1 MSNFNG
7 QFFLDLSETIKPLNY
22 EVTKSGLL
30 RVRGAIAR
38 TGEMTYMDNSGNVYY
53 QYVPPDTLFDE
64 EHLTSIAGIPAT
76 LHHPEETVTPENYTK
91 YAIGSVG
98 DRVIA
103 SMDKGLLEV
112 VFTIGDAAAINA
124 VTKDG
129 INQLSMGYWA
139 TLEPHPTKDKTF
151 IQTRRIANHVALV
164 DKARGGDRLKLN
176 MDVYNVT
183 LSNQSVVGETNAF
196 PEANTSTNNTHEEI
210 KQWRTLYVMA
220 SPSTYPRR
228 NSRY

>member
-1 MSNFNG
+1 MSSSNS
-7 QFFLDLSETIKPLNY
+7 QFFLDLSEAIKPVSY

-38 TGEMTYMDNSGNVYY
+38 TGEMTYMDKDGQVYY

-64 EHLTSIAGIPAT
+64 EHLASIAGIPAT
-76 LHHPEETVTPENYTK
+76 LHHPEENVTPENYKK

-98 DRVIA
+98 DRVVA
-103 SMDKGLLEV
+103 SLDKGLLEV
-112 VFTIGDAAAINA
+112 VFTIGDAEAINA

-164 DKARGGDRLKLN
+164 DRARGGDRLRLN
-176 MDVYNVT
+176 MDSYNVT
-183 LSNQSVVGETNAF
+183 LPLNQPACEAVSTSETSA
-196 PEANTSTNNTHEEI
+196 STNNTQEET
-210 KQWRTLYVMA
+210 QWRTLYVMA
-220 SPSTYPRR
+220 SPSIYQRR